1 MKRFTLLLTALLLCA
16 GGMTLRAETVTQS
29 FNDMSLKGKITFTG
43 GNTVGTTDF
52 VTYTCYGTKC
62 KFEQN
67 ASLGLLTIALVNSSS
82 YVVISPALN
91 HLKSITLNFGTTGDP
106 YKILRVYVSE
116 DGSTWSEALTGAT
129 SSSTGTMRIP
139 VPEGYYYVKVANIT
153 ATAIYIWSFMYEF
166 DNCPSCYSYDY

>member
-43 GNTVGTTDF
+43 STVGTTDL
-52 VTYTCYGTKC
+52 VTYTCYGTGC
-62 KFEQN
+62 KFGQN
-67 ASLGLLTIALVNSSS
+67 ASSTGLYIRMLKTND

-91 HLKSITLNFGTTGDP
+91 HLKSIRMDCETTGDP
-106 YKILRVYVSE
+106 KRILRVYVSE
-116 DGSTWSEALTGAT
+116 DGSTWSEALTDAT
-129 SSSTGTMRIP
+129 SPMTGAVQVPI
-139 VPEGYYYVKVANIT
+139 PEGYYYVKVARVT
-153 ATAIYIWSFMYEF
+153 GTDIYIRSFMYEF